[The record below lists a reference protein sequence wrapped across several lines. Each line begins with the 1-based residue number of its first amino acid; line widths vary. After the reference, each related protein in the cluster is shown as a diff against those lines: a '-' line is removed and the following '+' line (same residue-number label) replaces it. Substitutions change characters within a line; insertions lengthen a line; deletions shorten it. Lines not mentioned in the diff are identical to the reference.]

1 LKVTWSPDAAAE
13 LKRRYG
19 DQKTD
24 WRLVYDT
31 EGCGCAVNGVPAL
44 WAISHPERDDIPAF
58 GQPFTL
64 WYDPHHA
71 VFFDDE
77 LRIAFDPV
85 KQSFSLFSD
94 GQIYTTRL
102 LIADRRSGIP
112 VSGIR
117 T

>member
-1 LKVTWSPDAAAE
+1 MKVIWSQDAAAE

-19 DQKTD
+19 DNATN
-24 WRLVYDT
+24 WRLVYNT

-44 WAISHPERDDIPAF
+44 WAVSQPERDDIPAT

-64 WYDPHHA
+64 WHDPNHA

-77 LRIAFDPV
+77 LRITFDPV
-85 KQSFSLFSD
+85 KKSFGLSSD
-94 GQIYTTRL
+94 GHIYTTRL
-102 LIADRRSGIP
+102 LLADRRSSIP
-112 VSGIR
+112 VSAIR